1 MRIQRL
7 LGILCVLANVE
18 KITVQELADKFE
30 VSKRTIFRDLE
41 SLNGAGIP
49 IMSYLGTG
57 GGISIVSGYKVDKRV
72 LSTADAYKLYTAL
85 NGLKSIDGDTSVT
98 NLIAKLVPGQEN
110 AVLSQS
116 QYVINLSSWFSD
128 SVIKE
133 KMEVFR
139 QAIYDRKC
147 VCIEYISKQSRTK
160 RIIDPH
166 KLIFKQSDWY
176 VYAFCHKRRAF
187 RLFKLRRIA
196 AYHVTSNLFEPHMIN
211 YIDLDADYANDL
223 FSTQYS
229 SGSVRVI
236 LEYNLEDEFFLTQ
249 KIDATFLKKELDQ
262 SSQMGQI
269 CFYTT
274 DLSAIC
280 DLVFGLLDKVKVVSP
295 PELLDMV
302 KCKLNTIKDFYER

>member
-18 KITVQELADKFE
+18 KITVQELAERFE

-41 SLNGAGIP
+41 ALNGAGIP

-57 GGISIVSGYKVDKRV
+57 GGISIVNGYTVDKRV
-72 LSTADAYKLYTAL
+72 LSTDDTNKLYTAL
-85 NGLKSIDGDTSVT
+85 NGLKSIDGDASIK

-110 AVLSQS
+110 TALSQS

-128 SVIKE
+128 SIIKE

-139 QAIYDRKC
+139 QAICNRRC

-160 RIIDPH
+160 RTIDPH
-166 KLIFKQSDWY
+166 KLVFKQSDWY

-196 AYHVTSNLFEPHMIN
+196 SYYVASNLFEPHMIN
-211 YIDLDADYANDL
+211 CIDLDADYANDL
-223 FSTQYS
+223 FSVQYS
-229 SGSVRVI
+229 NGSFRVV

-249 KIDATFLKKELDQ
+249 KIDGTFLKKELDQ
-262 SSQMGQI
+262 TSQMGQI

-274 DLSAIC
+274 DLPAIC

-302 KCKLNTIKDFYER
+302 KRKLNAIKIFYE